1 MHFKFLIV
9 YASSKALMATL
20 LLLCSCSVLVL
31 VLFVNFVTS
40 YNHVSLTP
48 AGAPAPNEPPPSPTS
63 PPPSPSPPPPSPS
76 PPPPSPPPPPNKK
89 GSSGGLSGGQKA
101 GIVFGVLIGAGLIGF
116 GGFVYK
122 KRKDNMR
129 RGRFGAAAR
138 TTFL

>member
-9 YASSKALMATL
+9 YVSSKVLMATL
-20 LLLCSCSVLVL
+20 LQLCSYSVLVL

-40 YNHVSLTP
+40 YNHISLSP
-48 AGAPAPNEPPPSPTS
+48 WGAPAPYKPPA
-63 PPPSPSPPPPSPS
+63 SPSPP
-76 PPPPSPPPPPNKK
+76 PPPPSPPPPPPNKE
-89 GSSGGLSGGQKA
+89 GSSRGLSGGQKA

-122 KRKDNMR
+122 KRKGNMR
-129 RGRFGAAAR
+129 RRRFGAAAR